1 MKSTIWLALGA
12 TLALAGCVSPTPE
25 GESEVL
31 PEEVLALVAPG
42 QDTNSV
48 QLQEDGCYWYLHN
61 NVVESVYIPLLT
73 RDQRMICVV
82 AQG

>member
-1 MKSTIWLALGA
+1 MTSKIWAALGA
-12 TLALAGCVSPTPE
+12 SLLLTACVSPTPE
-25 GESEVL
+25 GQTEVL

-42 QDTNSV
+42 QDTTSV
-48 QLQEDGCYWYLHN
+48 RLQDDGCYWYLHN

-82 AQG
+82 PQ